1 MPTPRLTAEKRRQ
14 VIGLKSQGFKHS
26 DIAKKAGVAT
36 GTVTNVLDSMRP
48 DEIPDVRPL
57 DKKRGT
63 FNWRNVTKWIED
75 GKKWKHDASW
85 SQDFATIELGHG
97 DPVIFAPFSD
107 QHVGSWGSDHGA
119 LEKITDEILRTP
131 NLFLALLGDYAEFAI
146 KMRSVLEMTS
156 QVIPPDM
163 QVEFLEDWLTEI
175 SPRVA
180 FATWCNHGVERE
192 EKGSGVSSIK
202 RVLSRNTVYANG
214 IAHVDLKVGHETYK
228 VAASHVFKQGR
239 SSINPLASQMRYMRF
254 QGLDREI
261 CIQGDTHTPGLI
273 QYMDGP
279 LNRVCLN
286 AGTLHVN
293 SGYGKR
299 YYSLFTSSA
308 YPCVV
313 LYPDRHRIVPF
324 WSVEDAA
331 KSIGVKL
338 GRKV

>member
-1 MPTPRLTAEKRRQ
+1 MPTPRLKADKRKA
-14 VIGLKSQGFKHS
+14 VIALAAQGFKQAE
-26 DIAKKAGVAT
+26 IAKKAGVAT
-36 GTVTNVLDSMRP
+36 GTVANVLESMGP
-48 DEIPDVRPL
+48 SESPMLHL
-57 DKKRGT
+57 DKKRGK
-63 FNWRNVTKWIED
+63 FNWRNVTKWIEA
-75 GKKWKHDASW
+75 GKELKNESSW
-85 SQDFATIELGHG
+85 SQDFATIKLGDG
-97 DPVIFAPFSD
+97 SSPVIFAPFSD
-107 QHVGSWGSDHGA
+107 QHVGSWGSDHGM

-146 KMRSVLEMTS
+146 KMRSVLEVTS

-175 SPRVA
+175 APRVA

-192 EKGSGVSSIK
+192 EVGTGVSSIK
-202 RVLSRNTVYANG
+202 RVLSRTTVYANG
-214 IAHVDLKVGHETYK
+214 IAHVDLQVGDQVYK

-239 SSINPLASQMRYMRF
+239 STMNPLAGQMRYMRF
-254 QGLDREI
+254 QGLDREL

-293 SGYGKR
+293 SGYAKR
-299 YYSLFTSSA
+299 YFSLFTSSA

-313 LYPDRHRIVPF
+313 LHPDKHRIVPY
-324 WSVEDAA
+324 WSIEEAA
-331 KSIGVKL
+331 KSIGVKP
-338 GRKV
+338 GRRV